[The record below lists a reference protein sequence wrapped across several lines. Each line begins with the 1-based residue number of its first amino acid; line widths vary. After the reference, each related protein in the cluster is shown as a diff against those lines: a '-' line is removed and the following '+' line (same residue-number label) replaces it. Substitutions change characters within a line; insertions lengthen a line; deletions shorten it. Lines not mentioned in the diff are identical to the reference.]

1 MNKTLADYPGVG
13 LFDLPYSV
21 REDRAQIKARFV
33 VPAVSATV
41 SSHSALSN
49 SDDLR
54 NSGALPPELEIT
66 CGKQSVKSRTRNANC
81 SRSSPAYLSLTKS
94 SSFKAEKCLD
104 QKLRNVS
111 HAACGVENV
120 G

>member
-1 MNKTLADYPGVG
+1 
-13 LFDLPYSV
+13 
-21 REDRAQIKARFV
+21 
-33 VPAVSATV
+33 
-41 SSHSALSN
+41 
-49 SDDLR
+49 
-54 NSGALPPELEIT
+54 
-66 CGKQSVKSRTRNANC
+66 VKSRTRNANC